1 MADPVVGKPRR
12 RRRKPSAQKNAQKS
26 TQSNCVGMKT
36 VFNPPIPLYTYDHFS
51 GEITDL
57 YAGDISVD
65 YFLKNIIT
73 PVAELA
79 YDNYKTK
86 MRALYGLSSGFFMS
100 SKAEYIRKYNKRFI
114 EKSDAEH
121 IKSWKNIVEWTSA
134 SNYFSDQLEPV
145 VLNFVDR
152 ATETWVTSPAD
163 MKDIKN
169 RKVYSNG
176 RVNAKTALHD
186 NLIGGEKA
194 LGKRNLFMIQ
204 EELVKRGIRVY
215 GSNIG
220 SYNTTTNSSDVVNLV
235 ALNDKLTG
243 LGILCN
249 GTLGYKIEVIS
260 YTCLGPKKGEI
271 HYRYTIYDHFGLDE
285 KDLSLTG
292 TRPHMKW
299 HVNTI
304 TNSRQ
309 SFLSWFYL
317 QRVKG
322 YKPVITKIVNEYTF
336 STEYEGT
343 KYAK

>member
-12 RRRKPSAQKNAQKS
+12 SRGKPSAQGNAQKS

-36 VFNPPIPLYTYDHFS
+36 VFNPPVPLYTYDHL
-51 GEITDL
+51 TDVQADL

-73 PVAELA
+73 PVAELS
-79 YDNYKTK
+79 YSNYKAD
-86 MRALYGLSSGFFMS
+86 MLICYGLSAMLFMN
-100 SKAEYIRKYNKRFI
+100 SKEEYIRKYNKKFI

-134 SNYFSDQLEPV
+134 SNYFSSQLEPV

-163 MKDIKN
+163 MKDVKSRAIC
-169 RKVYSNG
+169 SNG
-176 RVNAKTALHD
+176 RVNAKVALHD
-186 NLIGGEKA
+186 NLIGETPKI
-194 LGKRNLFMIQ
+194 RNLFNIQ
-204 EELVKRGIRVY
+204 KNIVKDIRGFEKDIKSYTTTQNDRESIVSLVKL
-215 GSNIG
+215 
-220 SYNTTTNSSDVVNLV
+220 D
-235 ALNDKLTG
+235 DKLSG
-243 LGILCN
+243 LGILVN

-271 HYRYTIYDHFGLDE
+271 RYRYTIYDHFGLDE
-285 KDLSLTG
+285 QDLNLKDP
-292 TRPHMKW
+292 RPHMKGY
-299 HVNTI
+299 VNSI
-304 TNSRQ
+304 TGSRE

-322 YKPVITKIVNEYTF
+322 YKPVITEIVNEYTV
-336 STEYEGT
+336 STEFDGT
-343 KYAK
+343 KHVK